1 MFKIKKTN
9 LKEPSFF
16 EFSNKLFE
24 TLRTYKSF
32 SIYAIITQVIFFV
45 FFIFNLV
52 KLNSEHES
60 FYYFLIKILIISY
73 LQSIIILVAISVY
86 ISLLSIISNS
96 NFNFNKN
103 TSLEIIHN
111 LIIFHYVCKRDNWN
125 DANANNKPETNKKYL
140 NIESHFYIESFKDNR
155 YILLLKNPMILY
167 LIVSQLLF

>member
-1 MFKIKKTN
+1 MKKTN
-9 LKEPSFF
+9 VKEPPFF

-24 TLRTYKSF
+24 TLRTYTSF

-60 FYYFLIKILIISY
+60 LYYFLIKILIISY
-73 LQSIIILVAISVY
+73 LQSIIILVSISVY

-111 LIIFHYVCKRDNWN
+111 LIIFHYVCKRDNGN
-125 DANANNKPETNKKYL
+125 DNTNANNKSETNKKYL

-155 YILLLKNPMILY
+155 YILLLKNPMIPY